1 MAEQYPYAYGRPVIR
16 GVIRQSVEDFVVE
29 ECLGFEPPMD
39 DRGEHLWLYIEKR
52 GQNTPWVATEI
63 AKALGL
69 HGSRASFAGLKDRH
83 AITRQWMSFH
93 VGQRA
98 EIFSKDVLN
107 QALSIE
113 GVSVLSTVRA
123 SKKLMRGQLA
133 GNRFELTLRDLEPLA
148 DASPNLQ
155 AELNDR
161 LEKIA
166 KFGVPN
172 YFGEQRFG
180 QDNLARARRLFQGE
194 LRGQRSKAKH
204 GFYLSAARSHL
215 FNQVLARRVAD
226 GVWASFLPGDV
237 ALLDGSQSFFVLQ
250 SGQENAPDILERL
263 ASFDIHPTGPM
274 PGVGEAMVS
283 GAVAS
288 LEEACFQPAPDL
300 VAGLMDFKVKAMR
313 RSLRAEV
320 KALSW
325 TWPDAQTLRL
335 DFSLGAGAFATTV
348 LRELIA
354 YEP

>member
-1 MAEQYPYAYGRPVIR
+1 MPNIYPFAYGRPVIR

-29 ECLGFEPPMD
+29 ERLGFEPPMD
-39 DRGEHLWLYIEKR
+39 DRGEHLWLCIEKR
-52 GQNTPWVATEI
+52 GQNTPWVASEI
-63 AKALGL
+63 AQALGL
-69 HGSRASFAGLKDRH
+69 HASKASFAGLKDRH

-93 VGQRA
+93 VGQRDEVFA
-98 EIFSKDVLN
+98 RDVLN
-107 QALSIE
+107 QALGIE
-113 GVSVLSTVRA
+113 GVCVLEAIRS
-123 SKKLMRGQLA
+123 SKKLARGQLA
-133 GNRFELTLRDLEPLA
+133 GNRFELMLRDLEPIEDPSL
-148 DASPNLQ
+148 DLPT
-155 AELNDR
+155 ELGGR

-166 KFGVPN
+166 QFGVPN

-180 QDNLARARRLFQGE
+180 QDNLARARRLFKSE
-194 LRGQRSKAKH
+194 LRGHRSKAKQ

-215 FNQVLARRVAD
+215 FNRVLARRVAD
-226 GVWASFLPGDV
+226 GAWALFLPGDV

-250 SGQENAPDILERL
+250 SGQENAPEILERL

-274 PGVGEAMVS
+274 PGVGDVAVS

-288 LEEACFQPAPDL
+288 LEEACFQEEPDL
-300 VAGLMDFKVKAMR
+300 LAGLMDFKVKAMR

-325 TWPDAQTLRL
+325 AWPDAQTLRL
-335 DFSLGAGAFATTV
+335 DFSLSAGAFATTV